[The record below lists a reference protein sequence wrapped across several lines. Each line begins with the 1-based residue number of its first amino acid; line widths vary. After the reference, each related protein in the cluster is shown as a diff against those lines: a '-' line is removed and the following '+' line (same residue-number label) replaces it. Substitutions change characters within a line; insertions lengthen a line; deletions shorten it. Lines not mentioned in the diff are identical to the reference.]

1 MTYQLIHGD
10 ARNERRWNT
19 SQIRE
24 TMVRYNRMTPAARQT
39 LRGPASLVKGDG
51 R

>member
-1 MTYQLIHGD
+1 MTG
-10 ARNERRWNT
+10 RNERRWNGVH
-19 SQIRE
+19 IRE

-39 LRGPASLVKGDG
+39 LRGPASLTEGDG

>member
-1 MTYQLIHGD
+1 VTYQLFDGV
-10 ARNERRWNT
+10 ARNEGRWNA
-19 SQIRE
+19 SHIRE